1 MKTINLTREL
11 EYHDRPLLFEGADEE
26 GGRYLCDFLTTQED
40 GEVFLVVPVT
50 DRQVDILNRGESC
63 LRRTLEHVGRDKW
76 YLSAP
81 QRDFTKPL
89 TIELAAGSLAESR
102 NLPQEG
108 YTLTGAW
115 DD

>member
-1 MKTINLTREL
+1 MKTISPTREL

-76 YLSAP
+76 YLSTP